1 MGVRV
6 GNKSISDSVSHEV
19 CRVECHQKGL
29 KISIPH
35 TPDKSRRCRV
45 VSQMKQTMF
54 HYETLRGGPSTPH
67 CLGQGPLELLVPPFP
82 VYITAPLPLSS
93 LPVSHPFSP
102 LYTIPCGGDHMSAP
116 RDNGSAASDR
126 HDNIVQCPHCG
137 EIVPSDSS
145 RVSEL
150 EHENRVLQTQ
160 AIAAGMSMCSS
171 LGYINAGQAYM
182 IAADRLAEYEAQI
195 GRLQASRQ
203 RIQHSNKSS
212 QESNGSDRSD
222 IPPDSGTEPPRPTL
236 SRFGSLLQSR
246 RSPSNAL
253 QTSQSQGDLQNA
265 LAREVALRQE
275 AEKKVKEVNGE
286 LEDLSQNLFEQANE
300 MVASERR
307 AKAKLEERVAI
318 LEQRDKEKS
327 RRLEKIE
334 GNLRRLERVRTL
346 LSP

>member
-1 MGVRV
+1 
-6 GNKSISDSVSHEV
+6 
-19 CRVECHQKGL
+19 
-29 KISIPH
+29 
-35 TPDKSRRCRV
+35 
-45 VSQMKQTMF
+45 
-54 HYETLRGGPSTPH
+54 
-67 CLGQGPLELLVPPFP
+67 
-82 VYITAPLPLSS
+82 
-93 LPVSHPFSP
+93 
-102 LYTIPCGGDHMSAP
+102 MSAP

-327 RRLEKIE
+327 RRATSPPGYHDGGRKTYLPHRTSPKAAPSAR
-334 GNLRRLERVRTL
+334 GQATLVDKCLTALSSQFTDLQAGQRAFPFHDGCHNLRLKHA
-346 LSP
+346 P